1 MFVVITG
8 LDGSG
13 TSSIANEIN
22 KIDKNSYILKT
33 PSSEYSDRD
42 LIDKRL
48 KGVSPVAHMLYYLS
62 STIYMSD
69 YIKKNFDIT
78 KENVYV
84 VRYLIDTVVSN
95 RVAGIPIE
103 MNYNIYGNNLLIPDA
118 TLFVTLD
125 EKIRQARIT
134 ERGKSVLDKVLDDE
148 LIRQRFLEEFEKNL
162 DLESTIY
169 VSNDGNNIHNTAL
182 YAYQKVLELNK

>member
-1 MFVVITG
+1 MFTVITG

-22 KIDKNSYILKT
+22 KIDKNSYVLKT
-33 PSSEYSDRD
+33 PSREYSDRD
-42 LIDKRL
+42 LIDKEL

-69 YIKKNFDIT
+69 YIKKNFDLT

-103 MNYNIYGNNLLIPDA
+103 MNYKIYGNNLLIPDA
-118 TLFVTLD
+118 TLFITLD

-148 LIRQRFLEEFEKNL
+148 IIRQKFLEEFKKNL
-162 DLESTIY
+162 DSETTIY
-169 VSNDGNNIHNTAL
+169 VSNDGSDIHNTAL
-182 YAYQKVLELNK
+182 EAYQKILQLKK